1 MRTEFHNQLDRLTA
15 ALGEMCQL
23 AGEAMRVATQALLD
37 VDLDAAEQVI
47 SGLDRI
53 RELNIEVE
61 QRTFAL
67 LALQSPVAGDLRAVV
82 SSLQVA
88 ADADRMGGLAAHVA
102 RIARRRH
109 PAPVLP
115 DEVHAH
121 FAQMGEVAL
130 ALADAAREVLIAGD
144 PVQAKRIRDDDEAM
158 DELHRGL
165 FALVLGPEWSHGVA
179 AAVDI
184 VLLGRFYE
192 RFADHAAEI
201 GRRVVF
207 VTTGSTVD

>member
-1 MRTEFHNQLDRLTA
+1 MRTEFHRQLDLLTA
-15 ALGEMCQL
+15 DLGQMCLL
-23 AGEAMRVATQALLD
+23 AGDAMRGATDSLLN
-37 VDLDAAEQVI
+37 VDLDAAEQVL
-47 SGLDRI
+47 SGLDTI
-53 RELNIEVE
+53 SALNIEVE

-82 SSLQVA
+82 ASLQVA

-109 PAPVLP
+109 PAAVLP
-115 DEVHAH
+115 DDVHGH
-121 FAQMGEVAL
+121 FTQMGQVAV
-130 ALADAAREVLIAGD
+130 AMSEAAREVLVTGD
-144 PVQAKRIRDDDEAM
+144 PVQAKRIRDDDDAM
-158 DELHRGL
+158 DQLHRQL
-165 FALVLGPEWSHGVA
+165 FTVVLGPEWDHGVA

-201 GRRVVF
+201 GRRVAF
-207 VTTGSTVD
+207 VTTGSLPD

>member
-1 MRTEFHNQLDRLTA
+1 MRTEFHNQLEQLTGD
-15 ALGEMCQL
+15 LGQMCQL
-23 AGEAMRVATQALLD
+23 AGEAMRGATQALLD
-37 VDLDAAEQVI
+37 VDLDAAEDVI

-53 RELNIEVE
+53 RALNNQVE

-67 LALQSPVAGDLRAVV
+67 LALQAPVAGDLRAVV

-121 FAQMGEVAL
+121 FAHMGRVAA
-130 ALADAAREVLIAGD
+130 ALSDAAREVLIAGD
-144 PVQAKRIRDDDEAM
+144 PVQAKRIRDDDAAM

-165 FALVLGPEWSHGVA
+165 FALVLGPDWGHGVA

-207 VTTGSTVD
+207 VTTGSTDD